1 MNNYNLRAASQ
12 TPNSIQPNVYPGRGT
27 INYPH
32 KPSKAKKSVSIP
44 CGLLFLLTIC
54 CVIAIFFFF
63 LFPANTTIL
72 FLGIDYAPHKSF
84 VGRSDTIVLMTFNT
98 IKPYAGF
105 LSIPR
110 DLWVPIPGVGENRIN
125 TAHFFAEAQQAGTGP
140 SATIQTIK
148 SNFGV
153 SPDYYIRIRFDGVRE
168 IVNSMGGVDITLNEP
183 LGGYSPGSYHLS
195 GEKALGFARRRQ
207 GADDFYRMRQGQ
219 LLIRSIMKQ
228 LILPR
233 NWLKIPLVLKTI
245 YSVTDTNIPL
255 WRLPQVIFALI
266 RTGFDNIDSR
276 IIDRDMVTPFT
287 TDQGAS
293 VLLPRWEIITPLV
306 QDMFDIKP

>member
-1 MNNYNLRAASQ
+1 MSVSAAASLLRIRGLEVYFPTPGGRLRA
-12 TPNSIQPNVYPGRGT
+12 V
-27 INYPH
+27 
-32 KPSKAKKSVSIP
+32 
-44 CGLLFLLTIC
+44 
-54 CVIAIFFFF
+54 
-63 LFPANTTIL
+63 
-72 FLGIDYAPHKSF
+72 
-84 VGRSDTIVLMTFNT
+84 
-98 IKPYAGF
+98 
-105 LSIPR
+105 
-110 DLWVPIPGVGENRIN
+110 
-125 TAHFFAEAQQAGTGP
+125 
-140 SATIQTIK
+140 
-148 SNFGV
+148 
-153 SPDYYIRIRFDGVRE
+153 
-168 IVNSMGGVDITLNEP
+168 GGVDITLNEP
-183 LGGYSPGSYHLS
+183 LGGYSPGRYHLS

-233 NWLKIPLVLKTI
+233 NWLKIPLVLNTI

-255 WRLPQVIFALI
+255 WRLPQVIFALL